1 MQELLKFKT
10 AGQKS
15 DISNKKQL
23 LGEIFYA
30 IPCYRPDK
38 GMHKYM

>member
-23 LGEIFYA
+23 LGEIFL
-30 IPCYRPDK
+30 CYTLLSS
-38 GMHKYM
+38 